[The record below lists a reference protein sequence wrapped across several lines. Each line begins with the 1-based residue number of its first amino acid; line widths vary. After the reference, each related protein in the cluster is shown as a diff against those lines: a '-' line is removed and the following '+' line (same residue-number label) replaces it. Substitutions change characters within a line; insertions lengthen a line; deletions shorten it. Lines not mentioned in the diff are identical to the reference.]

1 MMDPEIGRHM
11 TRPTRVALAL
21 GSGGARGYAHIGVV
35 EVIEERGYE
44 IVSIAGTSMG
54 ALVGGLRAADRLEPY
69 TEWVRGLTAS
79 QVVRLLDPSLRA
91 PGVLRAEK
99 ILAKVSDLVAGAR
112 IESLPIPFTAV
123 ATDLLAGKEV
133 WLQQGP
139 LDAAIRASIA
149 LPTLI
154 TPVVINGRLLADG
167 GLMNPLPTAATTTVR
182 ADATIAVSL
191 AGVEPTAGARTPL
204 RETTEPRSSDDWI
217 EWFRRSASQV
227 LDREAV
233 RGIIARVGAK
243 RPATRVTGSEV
254 SSPTQLLDEA
264 NASTHGPAPEGL
276 GMLDVVD
283 LSLDAMQSLVTRYR
297 LAAYPPDLLI
307 TIPRSAC
314 RTLDFHK
321 ANEMI
326 ALGRALAT
334 ETLEQHETSF
344 PPPSTRNDPS

>member
-1 MMDPEIGRHM
+1 MV
-11 TRPTRVALAL
+11 RPTRVALAL

-54 ALVGGLRAADRLEPY
+54 ALVGGLRAAERLEPY

-99 ILAKVSDLVAGAR
+99 ILAKVSELLAGAR

-154 TPVVINGRLLADG
+154 TPVVINGRVLADG
-167 GLMNPLPTAATTTVR
+167 GLMNPIPTAATTTVA

-191 AGVEPTAGARTPL
+191 AGVEPTTEATTPL
-204 RETTEPRSSDDWI
+204 RDSTEPRASDDWLDR
-217 EWFRRSASQV
+217 FRRSASQV
-227 LDREAV
+227 LDREVV
-233 RGIIARVGAK
+233 RGIIARVATK
-243 RPATRVTGSEV
+243 RTTTARTQSDDTDPAELVDEV
-254 SSPTQLLDEA
+254 I
-264 NASTHGPAPEGL
+264 ASTLSPAPAGL

-307 TIPRSAC
+307 TIPRTAC

-326 ALGRALAT
+326 ALGRKLAI
-334 ETLEQHETSF
+334 ETLEKHPSF
-344 PPPSTRNDPS
+344 PPASSQDNNLS